1 MLPIISLTDK
11 EQQIDNLV
19 IILQRLTKL
28 PSGLF
33 SKGEKAYIHQQVEKH
48 KKEIISFN
56 RIGYWVFV
64 YVVKPEQESAKRWEN
79 ARKSGDQAVTILN
92 EQKARGVVVFDVEG
106 LPDETLA
113 FTEGMALGS
122 YQFLKYKTD
131 QKDRNTLEKIEIYS
145 KALEESGGL
154 LPQAHTSFLKESGA
168 FRIGFLNI
176 LMDAVFRC
184 RDLINEPN
192 SWLTASVFSREVQT
206 MAEPHGISVEVM
218 NKKKLETL
226 KMGGLLGV
234 NQGSLEPPTFTV
246 MEWAPENAMNK
257 KPFVFVGKGV
267 VYDSG
272 GMNLKPGDSMFN
284 MKDDMSGAAAVATVI
299 FAIASAK
306 LPVHVVGLIPAT
318 DNRPGEKAL
327 VPGDI
332 IRMHNGST
340 VEVVNTDAEGRLI
353 LADALSY
360 AQKFDPALVIDLA
373 TLTGSAVRAIGKF
386 GAAAMQS
393 KASDEL
399 EILKKCGN
407 EVYER
412 LVEFP
417 LWDEYADQIKSDV
430 ADLKNLG
437 PAEAGVITAGAFLQK
452 FTGYPWIHLDIAGP
466 AFIEKSDGYRGVG
479 GTGFGV
485 RLLFDFI
492 VKFAKNGFNGTG
504 NR

>member
-28 PSGLF
+28 PAGLF

-64 YVVKPEQESAKRWEN
+64 YVVKPEQEPAKRWEN

-246 MEWAPENAMNK
+246 MEWAPENPMNK
-257 KPFVFVGKGV
+257 KPFVFIGKGV

-299 FAIASAK
+299 FAIAGAK

-332 IRMHNGST
+332 IRIYNGST

-386 GAAAMQS
+386 GAVAMQS

-417 LWDEYADQIKSDV
+417 LWEEYADQIKSDV

-437 PAEAGVITAGAFLQK
+437 SAEAGVITAGAFLQK
-452 FTGYPWIHLDIAGP
+452 FTAYPWIHLDIAGP
-466 AFIEKSDGYRGVG
+466 AFLEKSDGYRGVG

-492 VKFAKNGFNGTG
+492 VKFAKNGF
-504 NR
+504 